1 MKYSETK
8 LSEMAESSAIP
19 FALLSHDGSLLD
31 QNNTYGFRTFVQ
43 RRFGT
48 FIRLINT
55 KAGVRRRK
63 QLDTLTQIL
72 HSRGIN
78 CLSIPDCK
86 NESVS
91 VKQSNCCTIIERQ
104 NGKGLFLT
112 LESVK
117 YRGMDVLYG
126 ATRSKEHVTASEED
140 VADLLEMFD
149 HFLDLC
155 HKVIASAENGLR
167 QQNLLSEIQ
176 MPVIEQK
183 VKDFMQKKSISNY
196 NLLIDNEGKT
206 VLEVQMTGKFWMVNN
221 TVNLENV
228 DRILGIIPY
237 LLKRPD
243 RIAEDGLGFRTVTK
257 FIRR

>member
-1 MKYSETK
+1 
-8 LSEMAESSAIP
+8 MAESSAIP

-31 QNNTYGFRTFVQ
+31 QNNTCEFRTFIQ
-43 RRFGT
+43 RRLGT
-48 FIRLINT
+48 FIRSVNT
-55 KAGVRRRK
+55 KAGIRKRK
-63 QLDTLTQIL
+63 QIGTLTRIL
-72 HSRGIN
+72 QNRGIV
-78 CLSIPDCK
+78 CHSIPSSK

-91 VKQSNCCTIIERQ
+91 VKQNNCCTIIERQ
-104 NGKGLFLT
+104 NGKGLFLI

-117 YRGMDVLYG
+117 YRGTDVVYG
-126 ATRSKEHVTASEED
+126 VTRSKEHVSASEED
-140 VADLLEMFD
+140 IADLLEMFD

-155 HKVIASAENGLR
+155 NKVIVSAENGLR
-167 QQNLLSEIQ
+167 QQNLLSEIE
-176 MPVIEQK
+176 MPVLELK
-183 VKDFMQKKSISNY
+183 VKEFMQKKSIRNY
-196 NLLIDNEGKT
+196 NLLIDNEGKS